1 MISHRHFF
9 RYAILFCWFLAI
21 FLFCGGPTLTLAASP
36 KHYRDL
42 TFPPLP
48 EITLPQYERYQLP
61 NGLTVYLLP
70 DHDWPIVRGTALI
83 RVGSRWEP
91 SEQAGLADLTGD
103 LLRNGGTQSHPID
116 VLDTLLADRAATIES
131 GFGVTAGQ
139 VSFTTLREHMADVF
153 SWFAEVIQE
162 PAFNPERIA
171 VAKQRRRGQI
181 ARRNDTP
188 ESIAS
193 REFYRLIYGPNSP
206 YSRRPEYATLDR
218 IDRQAIVNFAQTYLQ
233 PSQMILGIVGD
244 FDPQAMRDLIQTH
257 FGPWQPTPHPIP
269 PIPTVDQP
277 PPPGTFIINQPQL
290 SQSYIYTGHLGDTLR
305 DPDVFSLYVMNGV
318 LNGFGGRLF
327 NRIRSQQ
334 GLAYSVYAAWN
345 PEYDYPGVFF
355 GMGQTQTGATLA
367 FLNALQ
373 AEFRR
378 LQTEPIQPAE
388 LAYAQDAILN
398 SFIFNF
404 RSPAQTLYR
413 LMRYDYFG
421 YDSDYIFQYQ
431 RGVKATTIAD
441 VQRVAQAHLQ
451 PDTLTTLIV
460 GNESALR
467 PELSQFSPPIQ
478 EIDIQIPS

>member
-1 MISHRHFF
+1 M
-9 RYAILFCWFLAI
+9 
-21 FLFCGGPTLTLAASP
+21 TLAASP

-42 TFPPLP
+42 TLPPLP
-48 EITLPQYERYQLP
+48 EISLPKYERYQLA

-91 SEQAGLADLTGD
+91 ANQAGLADLTGD
-103 LLRNGGTQSHPID
+103 LMRNGGTRSHPIEE
-116 VLDTLLADRAATIES
+116 LDALLADRAATIEA

-139 VSFTTLREHMADVF
+139 VSFTALREHVSYVF
-153 SWFAEVIQE
+153 SWFSEVLQE
-162 PAFNPERIA
+162 PAFDPERIA
-171 VAKQRRRGQI
+171 VAQQRRRGQI

-193 REFYRLIYGPNSP
+193 REFYRLIYGLDSP
-206 YSRRPEYATLDR
+206 YSRRPEYATLAR
-218 IDRQAIVNFAQTYLQ
+218 IDRQALVKFAHTYVQ

-244 FDPQAMRDLIQTH
+244 FEPKEMRTLIQTH
-257 FGPWQPTPHPIP
+257 FGPWEPTPQPLP
-269 PIPTVDQP
+269 PIPTVEQP
-277 PPPGTFIINQPQL
+277 SPPGTFIINQPQL

-305 DPDVFSLYVMNGV
+305 DADVFSLYVMNGV

-327 NRIRSQQ
+327 NQIRSQQ

-355 GMGQTQTGATLA
+355 GTGQTQTVATLA
-367 FLNALQ
+367 FLKSLQ
-373 AEFRR
+373 HEFQR

-413 LMRYDYFG
+413 LMRYEYFG
-421 YDSDYIFQYQ
+421 YDSDFIFQYQ

-451 PDTLTTLIV
+451 PEHLTTLIV
-460 GNESALR
+460 GNQPALTR
-467 PELSQFSPPIQ
+467 ELPQFPQPIG
-478 EIDIQIPS
+478 EIDITIPNLS

>member
-1 MISHRHFF
+1 M
-9 RYAILFCWFLAI
+9 
-21 FLFCGGPTLTLAASP
+21 TLAASP
-36 KHYRDL
+36 KHYLDL

-48 EITLPQYERYQLP
+48 EISLPHYERYQLG

-70 DHDWPIVRGTALI
+70 DHDWPMVRGTALI

-91 SEQAGLADLTGD
+91 GEQAGLADLTGE
-103 LLRNGGTQSHPID
+103 LLRNGGTQQHPID
-116 VLDTLLADRAATIES
+116 ELDTLLADRAATVES

-139 VSFTTLREHMADVF
+139 VSFTTLSEHLGDVF

-162 PAFNPERIA
+162 PAFDPGRIA
-171 VAKQRRRGQI
+171 VAKQRRQGQI
-181 ARRNDTP
+181 ARRNDNP

-193 REFYRLIYGPNSP
+193 REFNRLIYGPNSP
-206 YSRRPEYATLDR
+206 YSRRPEYATLAR
-218 IDRQAIVNFAQTYLQ
+218 IDRQAIVNFAQAYVQ

-257 FGPWQPTPHPIP
+257 FGPWQPTPQTLP

-277 PPPGTFIINQPQL
+277 SPTGTFIVNQPQL

-355 GMGQTQTGATLA
+355 GTGQTKTTATSA
-367 FLNALQ
+367 FLKALQ
-373 AEFRR
+373 HEFRL

-413 LMRYDYFG
+413 LMRYEYFG
-421 YDSDYIFQYQ
+421 YDPDYIFQYQ

-451 PDTLTTLIV
+451 PEHLTTLIV
-460 GNESALR
+460 GNQTALA
-467 PELSQFSPPIQ
+467 PELAQFSPPIQ